1 MGSRLYCMRWLVI
14 QANLILMVCG
24 LVLLALGIW
33 TMNDKSFLEEL
44 LRNRLYMDTTYI
56 ILISSTAM
64 IFLSCFGCFAAMKEI
79 KCFLL
84 TYNVLMLLLLVV
96 LMVGGTLAYI
106 FREQVEWTMKAEM
119 MADLRNY
126 IPADSSDSVL
136 LSSSSLSPPS
146 PHIVITTT
154 TIATITTIMSS
165 QVTRSWDEAQ
175 SQLQCCGFLTEQ
187 VEAPWQMW
195 RYNKALN
202 PMPPDSREGTVLP
215 GSCCSEDHQGECQGG
230 TSDVYTGDCLALS
243 LKYVQEHAAT
253 LGAAAIA
260 VTCLMTLGMAS
271 SMALFKT
278 IV

>member
-1 MGSRLYCMRWLVI
+1 
-14 QANLILMVCG
+14 
-24 LVLLALGIW
+24 
-33 TMNDKSFLEEL
+33 
-44 LRNRLYMDTTYI
+44 
-56 ILISSTAM
+56 
-64 IFLSCFGCFAAMKEI
+64 
-79 KCFLL
+79 
-84 TYNVLMLLLLVV
+84 VLMLLLLVV

-126 IPADSSDSVL
+126 IPADSSDS
-136 LSSSSLSPPS
+136 
-146 PHIVITTT
+146 
-154 TIATITTIMSS
+154 
-165 QVTRSWDEAQ
+165 VTRSWDEAQ

-215 GSCCSEDHQGECQGG
+215 RSCCSDQHQGDCQGG

>member
-64 IFLSCFGCFAAMKEI
+64 MLLSCFGCFAAMKEI

-126 IPADSSDSVL
+126 IPGDSSDS
-136 LSSSSLSPPS
+136 
-146 PHIVITTT
+146 
-154 TIATITTIMSS
+154 
-165 QVTRSWDEAQ
+165 VTRSWDEAQ

-187 VEAPWQMW
+187 VDAPWQMW

-215 GSCCSEDHQGECQGG
+215 NSCCSGAHQGECQGG
-230 TSDVYTGDCLALS
+230 TSNVYTGDCLALS
-243 LKYVQEHAAT
+243 LKYVQDHAAT

>member
-1 MGSRLYCMRWLVI
+1 MGSRLYCTRWLVI
-14 QANLILMVCG
+14 QANLILMVCA
-24 LVLLALGIW
+24 LVLLAIGIW

-56 ILISSTAM
+56 IIASSTIM
-64 IFLSCFGCFAAMKEI
+64 ILLSCFGCFAAMKEI

-84 TYNVLMLLLLVV
+84 TYNVLMLLLFVI

-126 IPADSSDSVL
+126 MPGSSGDSV
-136 LSSSSLSPPS
+136 
-146 PHIVITTT
+146 
-154 TIATITTIMSS
+154 
-165 QVTRSWDEAQ
+165 TRAWDRAQ
-175 SQLQCCGFLTEQ
+175 TQLHCCGFMTEQ
-187 VEAPWQMW
+187 VDEAWQMW

-202 PMPPDSREGTVLP
+202 PLPPTAEGPVLP
-215 GSCCSEDHQGECQGG
+215 PSCCPPGQGECRGG
-230 TSDVYTGDCLALS
+230 GPGVYTGDCLQLS
-243 LKYVQEHAAT
+243 LQYVQDHAAT

-271 SMALFKT
+271 SLALFKT